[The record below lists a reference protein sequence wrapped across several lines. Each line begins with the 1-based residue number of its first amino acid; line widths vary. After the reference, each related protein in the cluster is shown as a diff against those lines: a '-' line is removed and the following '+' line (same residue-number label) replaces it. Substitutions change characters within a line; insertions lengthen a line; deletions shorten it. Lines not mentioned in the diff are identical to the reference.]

1 MAKASPL
8 PVEFA
13 VTPRF
18 DIFYALYTL
27 TSSSRTLLD
36 RWRER
41 ALLRLPRDFDRV
53 TKRVAPVPLFWPLL
67 ADALQ
72 GTAGEISFD
81 AILVSLRELSAE
93 DLKKNVLSGI
103 FHDRDAVDSLVSGKK
118 SLRQLLRDEKL
129 PGGELLVHFGLRPY
143 STRSHAAEAITRLLS
158 RPNAFRD
165 ELSLVLQRFWQS
177 GFERD
182 WAGLEPGLRTDAERM
197 QRIHAEGTAG
207 GLAREVDLPV
217 SLDDRAREI
226 TARSGAPVGFDRV
239 DHCYIIPSAFN
250 TRRWWAKY
258 ETSAGR
264 VSLYFPITS
273 ASNSPNTIGEDTPQ
287 RQSVSKPGAK
297 RSATVVRPE
306 AVFRALGDTTRYAIA
321 SILARTPTTSA
332 DLARSLR
339 LSKPTITHHVQA
351 LRAADLIEE
360 MNEGGSTRLTLRRDT
375 IDALSTA
382 AVEQL
387 FSSIG
392 DLPLLTTRKR
402 REVPVRKV

>member
-27 TSSSRTLLD
+27 TSSSRTPLD

-53 TKRVAPVPLFWPLL
+53 AKRVAPVPLFWPLL

-103 FHDRDAVDSLVSGKK
+103 FHDRGAVDSLVSRKQ

-143 STRSHAAEAITRLLS
+143 SARSHAAEAITRLLS
-158 RPNAFRD
+158 GPNAFRD
-165 ELSLVLQRFWQS
+165 ELSLILQRFWQS

-273 ASNSPNTIGEDTPQ
+273 ASNSPNTIGEDTPP
-287 RQSVSKPGAK
+287 RQGVSK
-297 RSATVVRPE
+297 ATVRPE

-332 DLARSLR
+332 DLARSLGV
-339 LSKPTITHHVQA
+339 SKPTITHHVQA

-360 MNEGGSTRLTLRRDT
+360 MSEGGSTRLTLRRDT

-382 AVEQL
+382 AAEQL

-402 REVPVRKV
+402 RKASAKKV